1 MKRINQELSELV
13 EYRLAQ
19 NSLFRDNDQL
29 LIASIWSTEMKRSGF
44 YPSQHTAHE
53 LLELLANGKL
63 PNPESIRRCRQK
75 LQELK
80 PELRGKKY
88 KLRKILA
95 EETRKEFGK

>member
-29 LIASIWSTEMKRSGF
+29 LIASIWSTEMKRAGF
-44 YPSQHTAHE
+44 QPSERTAFE
-53 LLELLANGKL
+53 LLEWLANNKL
-63 PNPESIRRCRQK
+63 PNPESIRRCRQR
-75 LQELK
+75 LQENR
-80 PELRGKKY
+80 PELWGKRY
-88 KLRKILA
+88 KQRKILA

>member
-1 MKRINQELSELV
+1 MRLSRELSDLV
-13 EYRLAQ
+13 EYRLIQ

-29 LIASIWSTEMKRSGF
+29 LIASIWSTEMKRAGF
-44 YPSQHTAHE
+44 QPRERTAYE
-53 LLELLANGKL
+53 LLDLLANNKL

-88 KLRKILA
+88 KQRKVLA